1 MNKNALKAMAL
12 SAGLALTLGACGSS
26 AGSSSSGDDPA
37 TATGT
42 LRIMLP
48 TYPLSNEGKA
58 EFQKV
63 VDDFNKTYPKMT
75 VEPDFVTYDNMNE
88 KISTSIASGSGYDV
102 LVTGMGWIQPFAA
115 KKVFKDLAEVGVTKE
130 DVSTKTVEAMVP
142 AVTHEG
148 KVFGYPLIADA
159 RAVAFR
165 KSAFIEA
172 GLDPEKPPA
181 SMAELKAAAEKLTQ
195 RDASGAITRP
205 GFDFWAASGAY
216 RQVFTTF
223 LASTGTPLYQDGKP
237 NFNNAEGVETLE
249 WLTSMVN
256 NVQPF
261 GQQNSAKKPL
271 VYTNEAPMGMVGG
284 AVDCSDKGIGQANC
298 DDLSFF
304 LLDSGTKAEFVGG
317 DIASIGAK
325 TKNAKAAWTF
335 IESLTKPEANNAQ
348 AKLNSKIPATKTTA
362 ATGQAQS
369 NPLSKFVAANLSHAA
384 YEGGAANW
392 LEVRKSF
399 NSGLDEALL
408 GKRPAEEVLSSLAAL
423 SK

>member
-1 MNKNALKAMAL
+1 MKKNALTLLAM
-12 SAGLALTLGACGSS
+12 SAGLALTLGACGSNT
-26 AGSSSSGDDPA
+26 APSSSGDDPA

-42 LRIMLP
+42 LRVMIP

-58 EFQKV
+58 EFDKV
-63 VDDFNKTYPKMT
+63 VEDFKKTYPKMT
-75 VEPDFVTYDNMNE
+75 IEPDFVTYDNMNE

-102 LVTGMGWIQPFAA
+102 LVTGIGWIQPFAA

-130 DVSTKTVEAMVP
+130 DVSTNTVEAMIP
-142 AVTHEG
+142 AVTHDE
-148 KVFGYPLIADA
+148 KVYGYPLIADA

-172 GLDPEKPPA
+172 GLDPEKPPTT
-181 SMAELKAAAEKLTQ
+181 MAELKSAAEKLTQ

-216 RQVFTTF
+216 RQSFTTL
-223 LASTGTPLYQDGKP
+223 LASTGTPLFKDGKP
-237 NFNNAEGVETLE
+237 NFDNEEGVETLE
-249 WLTSMVN
+249 WMKSMIN

-261 GQQNSAKKPL
+261 GQQNAAKKPL
-271 VYTNEAPMGMVGG
+271 VYTNEAPIGMVGG

-304 LLDSGTKAEFVGG
+304 LLDNGTKAEFVGG

-325 TKNAKAAWTF
+325 TKNAEAAWTF
-335 IESLTKPEANNAQ
+335 IESLTKPEAGNMQ
-348 AKLNSKIPATKTTA
+348 AKLNSKIPANKATA
-362 ATGQAQS
+362 ETGQAQS

-399 NSGLDEALL
+399 NSGLDEVLL
-408 GKRPAEEVLSSLAAL
+408 GKRPAKEVLSSLAAQ

>member
-1 MNKNALKAMAL
+1 MKKNALTVLAM

-26 AGSSSSGDDPA
+26 SAADSSGGDPA
-37 TATGT
+37 TATGS
-42 LRIMLP
+42 LRVMIP

-75 VEPDFVTYDNMNE
+75 IEPDFVTYDNMNE

-102 LVTGMGWIQPFAA
+102 LVTGIGWIQPFAA
-115 KKVFKDLAEVGVTKE
+115 KKVFKDLAEVGVTRE
-130 DVSTKTVEAMVP
+130 DVSTNTVEAMLP
-142 AVTHEG
+142 AVTHDN
-148 KVFGYPLIADA
+148 KVYGYPLIADA

-172 GLDPEKPPA
+172 GLDPEKPPTT
-181 SMAELKAAAEKLTQ
+181 MAQLKAAAEKLTK
-195 RDASGAITRP
+195 RDAAGTITRP

-223 LASTGTPLYQDGKP
+223 LASTGTPLFKDGKP
-237 NFNNAEGVETLE
+237 NFNNEEGVETLE
-249 WLTSMVN
+249 WMKSMVN
-256 NVQPF
+256 NVQSF

-284 AVDCSDKGIGQANC
+284 AVDCSEKGIGQANC

-304 LLDSGTKAEFVGG
+304 LLDNGAKAEFVGG

-325 TKNAKAAWTF
+325 TKNSQAAWTF

-362 ATGQAQS
+362 ETGQAQS

-384 YEGGAANW
+384 YEGGATNW

-399 NSGLDEALL
+399 NSGLDEVLL
-408 GKRPAEEVLSSLAAL
+408 GKRTAEEVLSSLAAL

>member
-1 MNKNALKAMAL
+1 MKKNALKVMAMSVGL
-12 SAGLALTLGACGSS
+12 GLALAACGSGS
-26 AGSSSSGDDPA
+26 APSSSTDDPA
-37 TATGT
+37 AATGS
-42 LRIMLP
+42 LRVMIP

-75 VEPDFVTYDNMNE
+75 IEPDFVTYDTMNE

-102 LVTGMGWIQPFAA
+102 LVTGIGWIQPFAA
-115 KKVFKDLAEVGVTKE
+115 KKVFKDLADVGVTKE
-130 DVSTKTVEAMVP
+130 DISTKTVEAMIP
-142 AVTHEG
+142 AVTHDE
-148 KVFGYPLIADA
+148 KVYGYPLIADA

-172 GLDPEKPPA
+172 GLDPEKPPT
-181 SMAELKAAAEKLTQ
+181 SMAELKKAAEKLTK

-216 RQVFTTF
+216 RQTFTTF
-223 LASTGTPLYQDGKP
+223 LASTGTPLFVDGKP
-237 NFNNAEGVETLE
+237 NFSNSEGVETLE
-249 WLTSMVN
+249 WMKSMIN
-256 NVQPF
+256 NVQTF
-261 GQQNSAKKPL
+261 GQMNSAKKPL

-335 IESLTKPEANNAQ
+335 IESLIKPEANNAQ
-348 AKLNSKIPATKTTA
+348 AKLNSKIPATKDTA
-362 ATGQAQS
+362 KTGQAQS
-369 NPLSKFVAANLSHAA
+369 NPLSKFVAENLSHAA
-384 YEGGAANW
+384 YEGGASNW